1 MMKVRSANKND
12 LMQLSI
18 LFNSYRVWYRK
29 DSDVDGARHFLEDRI
44 EKGDSEIYVCE
55 IGKELAGFVQL
66 YPIFSSTRMKKAWL
80 LNDLFV
86 SDDYRGKGISIQLI
100 DRAKKLVRESQ
111 AFGMML
117 ETEKTNDIG
126 NKLYPRTGFKQ
137 NEIANFYEWEVD

>member
-1 MMKVRSANKND
+1 MEVRSANKDD

-29 DSDVDGARHFLEDRI
+29 DSDVDGARQFLEERI
-44 EKGDSEIYVCE
+44 TKKDSEIYVCE
-55 IGKELAGFVQL
+55 VEKNLTGFVQL

-86 SDDYRGKGISIQLI
+86 SDDYRGKGISIQLVE
-100 DRAKKLVRESQ
+100 RAKRLVRDTE

-137 NEIANFYEWEVD
+137 NEISNFYEWEVD